1 VRGRGV
7 QAILSAMIVQRLDH
21 VNIITDRLA
30 ETARFYA
37 ELLDLEERD
46 GPPPSRPE
54 LVRWMHDRSGQ
65 AILHL
70 NSVDCPRAFD
80 RAVAPGA
87 ETGAIHHVALRCGE
101 FEQVIARLDARGAD
115 YTVNDLSA
123 IGLRQVFTA
132 DPNNVLLELNFFAT

>member
-1 VRGRGV
+1 
-7 QAILSAMIVQRLDH
+7 MIVQRLDH

-46 GPPPSRPE
+46 GPPPSRPDQ
-54 LVRWMHDRSGQ
+54 VRWMYDHAGN

-80 RAVAPGA
+80 RAVMPGA
-87 ETGAIHHVALRCGE
+87 ETGAIHHVALRCGD
-101 FEQVIARLDARGAD
+101 FYAMKARLDARGSD
-115 YTVNDLSA
+115 YKVKDLSS
-123 IGLRQVFTA
+123 IGLKQIFTA
-132 DPNNVLLELNFFAT
+132 DPNNVLLELNFFTS

>member
-1 VRGRGV
+1 
-7 QAILSAMIVQRLDH
+7 MIVQRLDH

-37 ELLDLEERD
+37 EVLDLEERD
-46 GPPPSRPE
+46 GPPPSLPHQ
-54 LVRWMHDRSGQ
+54 VRWIHDAGGQ

-70 NSVDCPRAFD
+70 NSVDCPRAYD
-80 RAVAPGA
+80 RMVAPGA

-101 FEQVIARLDARGAD
+101 FDEVKARLDARGAD

-123 IGLRQVFTA
+123 IGLMQIFTT
-132 DPNNVLLELNFFAT
+132 DPNNVLLELNFFAS

>member
-1 VRGRGV
+1 
-7 QAILSAMIVQRLDH
+7 MIAARLDH

-54 LVRWMHDRSGQ
+54 LVRWMVDHSGN

-70 NSVDCPRAFD
+70 NSVDCPRAYD

-87 ETGAIHHVALRCGE
+87 ETGAIHHVALRCGD
-101 FEQVIARLDARGAD
+101 FNAVKARLDARGAD

>member
-1 VRGRGV
+1 
-7 QAILSAMIVQRLDH
+7 MIVERLDH

-46 GPPPSRPE
+46 GPPPLRPDQ
-54 LVRWMHDRSGQ
+54 VRWMYDVAGN

-70 NSVDCPRAFD
+70 NSVDCPRFFD
-80 RAVAPGA
+80 RDVAPGA

-101 FEQVIARLDARGAD
+101 FDKVKARLDARGTD
-115 YTVNDLSA
+115 YRVNDLSS
-123 IGLRQVFTA
+123 IGLRQIFTA
-132 DPNNVLLELNFFAT
+132 DPNNVLLELNFFST

>member
-1 VRGRGV
+1 
-7 QAILSAMIVQRLDH
+7 MIVQRLDH

-46 GPPPSRPE
+46 GPPPLRPE
-54 LVRWMHDRSGQ
+54 QVRWMYDHAGI

-80 RAVAPGA
+80 RDVTPGS
-87 ETGAIHHVALRCGE
+87 ETGAIHHVALRCGD
-101 FEQVIARLDARGAD
+101 FEEVKARLDARGAD
-115 YTVNDLSA
+115 YKVNDLSS
-123 IGLRQVFTA
+123 IGLKQIFTP
-132 DPNNVLLELNFFAT
+132 DPNNVLLELNFFAS

>member
-1 VRGRGV
+1 
-7 QAILSAMIVQRLDH
+7 MIVERLDH

-46 GPPPSRPE
+46 GPPPLRRE
-54 LVRWMHDRSGQ
+54 QVRWMYDSAGV

-80 RAVAPGA
+80 RAVEPGA
-87 ETGAIHHVALRCGE
+87 QTGAIHHIALRCANFDE
-101 FEQVIARLDARGAD
+101 VKARIDARGAQ
-115 YTVNDLSA
+115 YRINDLSSV
-123 IGLRQVFTA
+123 GLRQIFTA
-132 DPNNVLLELNFFAT
+132 DPNNVLLELNFFAA

>member
-1 VRGRGV
+1 VQDGNRGR
-7 QAILSAMIVQRLDH
+7 ILHHMIVQRLDH

-46 GPPPSRPE
+46 GPPPLRPE
-54 LVRWMHDRSGQ
+54 QVRWMYDHAGN

-80 RAVAPGA
+80 RDVTPGS
-87 ETGAIHHVALRCGE
+87 ETGAIHHVALRCGD
-101 FEQVIARLDARGAD
+101 FEEVKARLDARGAD
-115 YTVNDLSA
+115 YKVNDLSS
-123 IGLRQVFTA
+123 IGLKQIFTP
-132 DPNNVLLELNFFAT
+132 DPNNVLLELNFFAS